1 MLLVHWKKK
10 NLLRKNPSGVNVQL
24 LKRRK
29 ANPKMSDEEG
39 IVFVKDT
46 EKVFVTINQSGIP
59 PRFFDGTIE
68 YQKSMELNP
77 VSFGTEDIKK
87 QPIMYLDV
95 DDVIEFYNLEYER
108 LLDKEG
114 VPVEVTDKLLSNFF
128 LFRKVKKEVIIK
140 ETIGIEV

>member
-1 MLLVHWKKK
+1 
-10 NLLRKNPSGVNVQL
+10 
-24 LKRRK
+24 
-29 ANPKMSDEEG
+29 MSDEEG